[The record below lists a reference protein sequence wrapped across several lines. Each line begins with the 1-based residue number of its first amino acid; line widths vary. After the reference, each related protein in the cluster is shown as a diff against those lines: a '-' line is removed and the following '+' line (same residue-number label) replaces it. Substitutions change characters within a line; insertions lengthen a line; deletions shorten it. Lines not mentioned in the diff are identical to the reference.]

1 MKPTTRGQLA
11 VAVAVLV
18 ASISACGSAPAA
30 SRPGSTA
37 TPLAAGTPIASNS
50 SAEPANGPPSPAAP
64 GATPPATP
72 TGAPPVGATRTVGDG
87 CPVSVQTLMSA
98 LTTSTTDMYKRA
110 GRPAALRDPVCY
122 RGFAIAGTVPDGKSQ
137 PSQIVFGFDVRATAW
152 RPLNVGSADYCTGY
166 VPTDIAAHLDG
177 C

>member
-11 VAVAVLV
+11 VAAAVLV
-18 ASISACGSAPAA
+18 ASISACGSAHAT

-37 TPLAAGTPIASNS
+37 APLSAGTPSAGNS
-50 SAEPANGPPSPAAP
+50 SAVPTDDPPSAAA
-64 GATPPATP
+64 ATSA
-72 TGAPPVGATRTVGDG
+72 APVGATRTVGDG
-87 CPVSVQTLMSA
+87 CPVSVQTLLSA

-110 GRPAALRDPVCY
+110 GRPAALRDAVCY
-122 RGFAIAGTVPDGKSQ
+122 RGFAIAGAVPDGKSQ

-166 VPTDIAAHLDG
+166 VPADIAAHLDG